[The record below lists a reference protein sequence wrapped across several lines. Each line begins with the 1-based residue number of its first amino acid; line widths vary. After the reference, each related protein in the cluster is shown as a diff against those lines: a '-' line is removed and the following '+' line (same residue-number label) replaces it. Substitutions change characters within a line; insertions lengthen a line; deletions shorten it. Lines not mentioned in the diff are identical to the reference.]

1 MSEKTELERSHSK
14 WSNFKLTLKSLL
26 LVISFNALWVILF
39 FKDKLIETNPSLFA
53 VSLILDAVLLV
64 LMMISFK
71 NFKR

>member
-39 FKDKLIETNPSLFA
+39 FKDKLIEINPSLFI